1 MLLGVLALRFAF
13 YADEDHSW
21 FLGRSFGSAC
31 WFRIRFGIPC
41 PNCGMTRS
49 LILAAHG
56 EFLRAW
62 QLAPGGLAMV
72 AAAVLS
78 GVALGVFGATM
89 LWGKPRTTE
98 RWQRALRVTILMCAG
113 LATMIWLGGWA
124 VAVNA
129 SLRSR

>member
-1 MLLGVLALRFAF
+1 
-13 YADEDHSW
+13 
-21 FLGRSFGSAC
+21 
-31 WFRIRFGIPC
+31 
-41 PNCGMTRS
+41 MTRS

-62 QLAPGGLAMV
+62 QLAPGGVAMV

-78 GVALGVFGATM
+78 GVALGLFGATM
-89 LWGKPRTTE
+89 LWRKPRTTE
-98 RWQRALRVTILMCAG
+98 RWQRALWVTILTCAG
-113 LATMIWLGGWA
+113 LATMVWLGGWA